1 MESAKTLQIASI
13 RKYEYVQQVAR
24 RQEIQQS
31 KGAIISKE
39 INQYRVPGNRLHR
52 VSAWSRSFVFLALIV
67 LAAHAWAQQA
77 GPTAPQVKISAAQTV
92 PGPAVT
98 GSISGTVVDR
108 DGTVYEG
115 ARLALVPADQISGA
129 APVHAETTDSS
140 GSFSFTGVPAG
151 AYKLTISCNGFA
163 TQVKSIVLSAGQ
175 SYQAEPVVLLV
186 TRADSEVRVTASTA
200 ELAQV
205 EVQLEEKQR
214 VLGFIPNFYVAYDP
228 HAPALST
235 RQKFDLA
242 WKTAIDPVTF
252 LGTGAFAGIEQADN
266 TYSGY
271 GQGVQGYGKR
281 YGATFADSF
290 FSDMIGNAVL
300 PSLLK
305 QDPRYFYKGTG
316 TTRARILYAI
326 ANAVICKG
334 DNGRWQPNY
343 SGMIGA
349 LAAGGISNLYYPAID
364 RNGASLTFEND
375 LISTAGSA
383 VQNIFQEFVI
393 RRLTPK
399 LPSYGPSKP

>member
-1 MESAKTLQIASI
+1 
-13 RKYEYVQQVAR
+13 VAR
-24 RQEIQQS
+24 RPEIQQS

-39 INQYRVPGNRLHR
+39 IKQSFEPENRLRR
-52 VSAWSRSFVFLALIV
+52 VSAWGRSVVFLALLG
-67 LAAHAWAQQA
+67 LAAHAWPQQA
-77 GPTAPQVKISAAQTV
+77 GTPAASPAADSTLPVAPPVQTSAAQAA

-98 GSISGTVVDR
+98 GSISGTVVDP
-108 DGTVYEG
+108 DGSVYEG
-115 ARLALVPADQISGA
+115 ARLALAAADANSGA
-129 APVHAETTDSS
+129 APVRAATTDSS
-140 GSFSFTGVPAG
+140 GRFSLTGVPAG

-163 TQVKSIVLSAGQ
+163 SQVKSIVLSAGQ
-175 SYQAEPVVLLV
+175 SYQLEPVVLLV
-186 TRADSEVRVTASTA
+186 TTADSEVRVTASTA

-228 HAPALST
+228 HAPPLNT

-252 LGTGAFAGIEQADN
+252 LATGALAGVEQADN
-266 TYSGY
+266 MFSGY
-271 GQGVQGYGKR
+271 GQGAQGYGKR
-281 YGATFADSF
+281 FGATFADSF
-290 FSDMIGNAVL
+290 FGDMLGNAVL

-316 TTRARILYAI
+316 TTRARVLYAI

-334 DNGRWQPNY
+334 DNGHWQPNY
-343 SGMIGA
+343 SGIFGT
-349 LAAGGISNLYYPAID
+349 LAAGGISNLYYPAKD

-375 LISTAGSA
+375 LITTAGSA
-383 VQNIFQEFVI
+383 VQNLFQEFVI

-399 LPSYGPSKP
+399 LPSYGSSKP